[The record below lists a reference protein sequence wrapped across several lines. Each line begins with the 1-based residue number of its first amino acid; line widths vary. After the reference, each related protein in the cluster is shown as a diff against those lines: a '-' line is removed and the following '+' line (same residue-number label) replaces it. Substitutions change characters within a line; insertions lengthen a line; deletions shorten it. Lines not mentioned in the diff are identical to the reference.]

1 MTTKKTGDVI
11 ISVRDLQK
19 DFLGGKLKALRG
31 ITTDIRSGE
40 VVVVIGPSGS
50 GKSTFLRCLNLMELP
65 TGGTVTFEG
74 TDITD
79 PSVNINVHRQKI
91 GMVFQQFNLF
101 PQYTVLR
108 NVTLAPSLLKRGTPE
123 AIEENAVRI
132 LTGLGLEEK
141 LESYPGQLSGGQQQR
156 VAIARALAL
165 DPQILCFDEPTSALD
180 PALTG
185 EVVKVVKK
193 LKEASSTMLIVTHD
207 MEFAH
212 AVADR
217 VVFMADGRVEESA
230 DVEEFFSSP
239 KSEKAKLFLSMG
251 PGTAS
256 EEY

>member
-1 MTTKKTGDVI
+1 MLEVKGLCKSFGDLHVLKNIDLSMDQGEVLAI
-11 ISVRDLQK
+11 IGASG
-19 DFLGGKLKALRG
+19 GGKTTLLRC
-31 ITTDIRSGE
+31 INFLETPD
-40 VVVVIGPSGS
+40 SGS
-50 GKSTFLRCLNLMELP
+50 MTVGGETVSFPSADDKAQAAAIKSIRL
-65 TGGTVTFEG
+65 
-74 TDITD
+74 
-79 PSVNINVHRQKI
+79 KI
-91 GMVFQQFNLF
+91 GMGFQQFNLF

-132 LTGLGLEEK
+132 LTGLGLGEK